1 MISDHWNPKTN
12 GRSPKSSGIGFT
24 LSPRKDLF
32 NCSDSPGPGSYEVK
46 SRDSTRT
53 FQLRGKKKEK
63 PNNVPGPG
71 AYSPKFIVKKSSTST
86 IGKSKRT
93 ELTVALDTP
102 GPGSYDGKIQAAAP
116 RWSFHGIK
124 DASFASSTPGPG
136 KYNSIDLNRSV
147 GGSSTR
153 TSRPELFT
161 STVTLSPNPG
171 PGSYDSRAG
180 KFASLQY
187 SVGKSKRPGVDSKTP
202 GPGRY
207 EPKSLNHSFSAK
219 FGNEAKKTLEFG
231 NDVPPPSTYSPKSL
245 DKAPNYSF
253 AKKLEVKPGNRNPGP
268 GKYSVNKQE
277 KVIQGKLSKS
287 MRFIKTYSEKEINSI
302 PGPGSYE
309 IKSELNSAKVYVS
322 KAKREFKPNNVPGP
336 GRYNA

>member
-1 MISDHWNPKTN
+1 MISDHWNPKTD
-12 GRSPKSSGIGFT
+12 GRSPKSSGIGFP

-32 NCSDSPGPGSYEVK
+32 SSSDSPGPGSYEVK

-53 FQLRGKKKEK
+53 FQMRGKKKEK

-71 AYSPKFIVKKSSTST
+71 AYSPKFIVKNFTTST

-102 GPGSYDGKIQAAAP
+102 GPGSYDSKVQTAAP

-124 DASFASSTPGPG
+124 DASVANSTPGPG

-153 TSRPELFT
+153 SLRPELFT

-171 PGSYDSRAG
+171 PGSYDSQTG

-187 SVGKSKRPGVDSKTP
+187 SLGKSKRPGVDSKTP

-207 EPKSLNHSFSAK
+207 EPKSLNHSLSAK
-219 FGNEAKKTLEFG
+219 FGIEVKKTLEFG
-231 NDVPPPSTYSPKSL
+231 NDVPPPSAYSPKNL
-245 DKAPNYSF
+245 KKAPFYSF
-253 AKKLEVKPGNRNPGP
+253 SKKLEVKPGNRNPGP
-268 GKYSVNKQE
+268 GKYSIDKPE

-287 MRFIKTYSEKEINSI
+287 MRFIKTFTDKEISSI

-309 IKSELNSAKVYVS
+309 IKSSLTNAKVYVS
-322 KAKREFKPNNVPGP
+322 KAKREFKPSNVPGP
-336 GRYNA
+336 GRYNP